1 MSDSRFQPIGIAQV
15 QLDAPV
21 LTRPADTTAYASGDL
36 IANSTTAG
44 SVAALQ
50 FQNATRAPG
59 RLDGLI
65 IGARVRKSTTTT
77 ANGVFRLHFFNANP
91 VAAAP
96 ANGDNGAFTPAAAV
110 LAAWVGFIDIDFTA
124 QAVVSA
130 SNAIARGFPPAA
142 APNGIPF
149 SLVNPDTP
157 TLFGLLEARGTYAPG
172 SAETFNVSIDVL
184 QE

>member
-1 MSDSRFQPIGIAQV
+1 MSDSRFLPIGLAQV
-15 QLDAPV
+15 QLDAAV

-44 SVAALQ
+44 AVAALQ

-59 RLDGLI
+59 RLDGRI
-65 IGARVRKSTTTT
+65 IGARIRKSTVTT
-77 ANGVFRLHFFNANP
+77 ANGVFRLHFFNSNP
-91 VAAAP
+91 VATAP
-96 ANGDNGAFTPAAAV
+96 TNGDNGVFAPAAVV

-130 SNAIARGFPPAA
+130 SNATARGFPAA
-142 APNGIPF
+142 VAPNGIPF
-149 SLVNPDTP
+149 SLLNPDTP
-157 TLFGLLEARGTYAPG
+157 TLFGLLEARGAYAPG
-172 SAETFNVSIDVL
+172 NAETFHVSVDLL